1 MKRTLQP
8 LLIWPAPEAGAASVL
23 KPNHAA
29 SNLYRIKRSWHT
41 VVSHY
46 ALLGTQLTLLNQE
59 DFAGPSPGTF
69 HKS

>member
-1 MKRTLQP
+1 MTRTLQP

-46 ALLGTQLTLLNQE
+46 ALL
-59 DFAGPSPGTF
+59 
-69 HKS
+69 